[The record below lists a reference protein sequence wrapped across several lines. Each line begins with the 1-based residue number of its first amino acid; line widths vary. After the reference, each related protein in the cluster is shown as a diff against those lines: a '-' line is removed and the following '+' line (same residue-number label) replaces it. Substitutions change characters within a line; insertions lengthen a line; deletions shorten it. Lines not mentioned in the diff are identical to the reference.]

1 MNKLLTRQI
10 KRHFGSLENL
20 PVELVGIMADIDNSY
35 ENFEDDSE
43 LLQNSIEISSQELRG
58 AFEKHMHDSETQK
71 ETISQLKV
79 AISAFNSYYK
89 KEIIEDEK
97 PSSDSNYLLNSLIRL
112 IEERKQADN
121 EIKKLSLAIEQSPVV
136 IIIADLNGNI
146 EYVNP
151 AFNAVTGYQ
160 FDEILGQ
167 NMRILKSGETCPTVY
182 ADLWVTISAGNEWHG
197 EWRNKKKNGELYWE
211 NVSVTPVRDI
221 NGKITNYLAIKQ
233 DITQRKHIEDEIK
246 NLNTNLENSIT
257 ERTSELTLANQFLNI
272 EIDERKRFEL
282 ALSKSEKNYRT
293 VVENVNEVIFQTDT
307 EGLWVFL
314 NKSWE
319 SITGFSVQESL
330 GQIFTNYIYSDDR
343 GQNCWKLF
351 APLINREKEFCQNEI
366 RFITKDGGLRWME
379 VFARVGLN
387 DNDEVIGTYGTLMDV
402 TERKNA
408 EEKINHISDRLALAL
423 RIGGTGVWEYDID
436 QNILSWDNQMFAL
449 YGMKEENFSI
459 GYEVWL
465 NALHP
470 DDKLRA
476 AEELQMAV
484 EGEKEFDTE
493 FRVIWPDGSIHYIR
507 AMAKVLRDDSGRAL
521 RLIGTNSDFTD
532 QKLAADFEN
541 EMLQLST
548 KLTGIASSEIN
559 QALDLALSRIGQFLN
574 ADRSYIFEFDSS
586 QTYMNNTFEW
596 CSPGVIPH
604 IKDLQNIPV
613 EMMPNLIENLN
624 KHQNVLIPSV
634 QELHESWRGERE
646 LFEPQ
651 NIQSLVAIPLLV
663 ENNIIGFVGLDS
675 VVNQRDYNSKE
686 INILK
691 VWSSMLTSLIQNKR
705 AEGLLEQTRQ
715 NYETFFN
722 TIDDFLW
729 VLDKEGNVIHMNN
742 TVTNRL
748 EYSPEELLNKPVLM
762 VHQVEPYEDAVRI
775 VEEML
780 AGKSDFSP
788 VPVVTKSGKSI
799 PVETKS
805 KPGFWDG
812 KEVIFGVSKDI
823 SKIKLSEEKFARAFQ
838 SNSVMMAI
846 SSINEGIF
854 LEVNDSFINNLGY
867 SREELIGKKSSS
879 IQLLPDLEVR
889 KQIGEKLNNKISL
902 KEIELEFCKKDGS
915 KMIGLFSADTITIG
929 NDLCIL
935 LMIVDITSRK
945 QAEIEIRKSREEAE
959 KANMAKSE
967 FLSRMSHELRTPM
980 NSILGFA
987 QLLEMDELDPDQTKG
1002 VKHILKSGK
1011 HLLDLINEVLEI
1023 SRIEAGHISLSIEPV
1038 QVSEVIKEMIEFT
1051 IPLATNRQ
1059 IKIEYEG
1066 ITDDQIFVKTDRQ
1079 RFKQVML
1086 NLISNAI
1093 KYNKTGGS
1101 IYLKTELMPAN
1112 NENNSPV
1119 RISVKDT
1126 GHGISSTDIP
1136 KLFMPFERIGADK
1149 TLTEGTGLGLTV
1161 VKKIMDA
1168 LGGTIGIESVL
1179 DEGSTFWIELPSI
1192 ESPFENIQN
1201 LDGLINPESN
1211 RVHKKGSILYI
1222 EDNASNIEL
1231 VQQIL
1236 SKQRP
1241 HIQLTAKMY
1250 GNQAVKAAIDL
1261 NPDLILLDLDLPDIH
1276 GSEVLK
1282 RLQAEVKTMGIPVVI
1297 ISADAMPQQIRRLL
1311 KAGVQDYLTKP
1322 LEINDF
1328 LKIIDKFIV
1337 D

>member
-20 PVELVGIMADIDNSY
+20 PIELEGIIADINNSY
-35 ENFEDDSE
+35 ENFEDDAE
-43 LLQNSIEISSQELRG
+43 LLQNSIEISSQELRT
-58 AFEKHMHDSETQK
+58 AYEKHKQDAETQK
-71 ETISQLKV
+71 ETFSKIQH
-79 AISAFNSYYK
+79 AISAFNTDYK
-89 KEIIEDEK
+89 KIIIEDE
-97 PSSDSNYLLNSLIRL
+97 PTSSENNLLFNSLIRL

-136 IIIADLNGNI
+136 IIIADLKGNI

-167 NMRILKSGETCPTVY
+167 NMRILKSGETSPTVY
-182 ADLWVTISAGNEWHG
+182 ADLWVTITAGNDWHG
-197 EWRNKKKNGELYWE
+197 EWINKKKNGELYWE
-211 NVSVTPVRDI
+211 NVAVTPVRDI
-221 NGKITNYLAIKQ
+221 NGEITNYLAIKQ
-233 DITQRKHIEDEIK
+233 DITQRKQIEDEIRD
-246 NLNTNLENSIT
+246 LNANLEISIT
-257 ERTSELTLANQFLNI
+257 ERTAELTRANKYLNDEI
-272 EIDERKRFEL
+272 EERKRIEL
-282 ALSKSEKNYRT
+282 ALIKSEKSYRT
-293 VVENVNEVIFQTDT
+293 VVENVNEIIFQTDT
-307 EGLWVFL
+307 EGLWIFL

-330 GQIFTNYIYSDDR
+330 GQLISTHIHPDDWDLGGELFKQLISR
-343 GQNCWKLF
+343 QND
-351 APLINREKEFCQNEI
+351 FCQNEI
-366 RFITKDGGLRWME
+366 RFITKDGGFRWIE
-379 VFARVGLN
+379 VFARVALN
-387 DNDEVIGTYGTLMDV
+387 DNDEVTGTYGTLMDI

-408 EEKINHISDRLALAL
+408 EDKINHISDRLALAL
-423 RIGGTGVWEYDID
+423 RIGGTGVWECNLEK
-436 QNILSWDNQMFAL
+436 NILLWDNQMFAL
-449 YGMKEENFSI
+449 YGMKDENFGI

-465 NALHP
+465 NNLHP

-476 AEELQMAV
+476 DEEIQMAIQ
-484 EGEKEFDTE
+484 GEKEFDTE
-493 FRVIWPDGSIHYIR
+493 FRVIWSDGSIHFIR
-507 AMAKVLRDDSGRAL
+507 ALAKVLRDDSGRAL
-521 RLIGTNSDFTD
+521 GLIGTNSDITD
-532 QKLAADFEN
+532 QKLAADFQN

-559 QALDLALSRIGQFLN
+559 KALELALSRIGQFLN

-586 QTYMNNTFEW
+586 QVYMNNTFEW

-604 IKDLQNIPV
+604 LKDLQNIPV
-613 EMMPNLIENLN
+613 EMMPNLMENLK
-624 KHQNVLIPSV
+624 KHQNIVIPSV
-634 QELHESWRGERE
+634 QELPESWRGERE
-646 LFEPQ
+646 IFELQ
-651 NIQSLVAIPLLV
+651 NIKSLVTIPLLV
-663 ENNIIGFVGLDS
+663 ENNIIGFVGIDS
-675 VVNQRDYNSKE
+675 VLTQRDYNSKE

-691 VWSSMLTSLIQNKR
+691 VWSSMLASLIQNKR

-742 TVTNRL
+742 TATNRL
-748 EYSPEELLNKPVLM
+748 EYSAEELLNKPVLM
-762 VHQVEPYEDAVRI
+762 LHQPERRDEAGRLIGEV
-775 VEEML
+775 L
-780 AGKSDFSP
+780 AGISEFSP
-788 VPVVTKSGKSI
+788 VQVVSKSGKSI
-799 PVETKS
+799 PVETKV

-812 KEVIFGVSKDI
+812 QEVIFAVSKDI
-823 SKIKLSEEKFARAFQ
+823 SKIKISEEKFSRAFQ
-838 SNSVMMAI
+838 SNSVLMAI
-846 SSINEGIF
+846 STIKEGIF
-854 LEVNDSFINNLGY
+854 LEVNDSFVKNLDY
-867 SREELIGKKSSS
+867 SREEIIGKKSSTFK
-879 IQLLPDLEVR
+879 LLEDSEVR
-889 KQIGEKLNNKISL
+889 KHIGEKLINKSILSDI
-902 KEIELEFCKKDGS
+902 EIELSKKDGS
-915 KMIGLFSADTITIG
+915 KMIGLFSSDTITIG
-929 NDLCIL
+929 DDLCIL
-935 LMIVDITSRK
+935 IMIVDISSRK
-945 QAEIEIRKSREEAE
+945 QAEIEIRKTREEAE

-987 QLLEMDELDPDQTKG
+987 QLLEMDDLDPDQTKG
-1002 VKHILKSGK
+1002 VKHIMKSGK

-1038 QVSEVIKEMIEFT
+1038 LVSEVIQEMIEFV
-1051 IPLATNRQ
+1051 IPLASNRQ
-1059 IKIEYEG
+1059 IKIEFEA
-1066 ITDDQIFVKTDRQ
+1066 TADDQIFVKTDRQ
-1079 RFKQVML
+1079 RFKQVLL
-1086 NLISNAI
+1086 NLINNAI
-1093 KYNKTGGS
+1093 KYNKQGGS
-1101 IYLKTELMPAN
+1101 IYLKAEIMPAN
-1112 NENNSPV
+1112 HENIPLV

-1126 GHGISSTDIP
+1126 GHGISSTDMP

-1161 VKKIMDA
+1161 VKRIMDA

-1179 DEGSTFWIELPSI
+1179 DQGSTFWIELPSI
-1192 ESPFENIQN
+1192 ESPLENIQKM
-1201 LDGLINPESN
+1201 DGLTNSESN
-1211 RVHKKGSILYI
+1211 LVKKKGAILYI
-1222 EDNASNIEL
+1222 EDNTSNIEL

-1250 GNQAVKAAIDL
+1250 GNQAVQSAIDL

-1297 ISADAMPQQIRRLL
+1297 ISADAMPQQIRKLL

-1337 D
+1337 G